1 MELWFATTHLGK
13 LREAREILGKERVT
27 LKSLKEIGVY
37 TPPEETGKTF
47 LENAQ
52 IKAMSLRTIKNT
64 SWVMAD
70 DSGLE
75 VKALNGAPGIYS
87 ARYAGPSASDA
98 ENVSKLMMSLK
109 DVPDRSAQFVCCLCV
124 INPKGQ
130 EYSFEGVLK
139 GRIAEKVSGTSGF
152 GYDPVFIP
160 EGGTRTFA
168 EMSPEEKNK
177 ISHRSIALAK
187 FRKSIF
193 PTSAN

>member
-13 LREAREILGKERVT
+13 LREAKEILGEEQVT
-27 LKSLKEIGVY
+27 LKSLKEVGIY

-47 LENAQ
+47 LENAR
-52 IKAMSLRTIKNT
+52 IKAKSLRTIKTT

-75 VKALNGAPGIYS
+75 VKGLDGAPGIYS
-87 ARYAGPSASDA
+87 ARYAGPHASDV
-98 ENVSKLMMSLK
+98 ENISKLMMSLK
-109 DVPDRSAQFVCCLCV
+109 NVKDRAAQFVCCLYV
-124 INPKGQ
+124 IDPKGQ

-160 EGGTRTFA
+160 EGETRTFA
-168 EMSPEEKNK
+168 EMNSTEKNK
-177 ISHRSIALAK
+177 HSHRSIALAK
-187 FRKSIF
+187 FRKSLVEK
-193 PTSAN
+193 